1 MHHKPIVAA
10 LAVLAMAAPA
20 VAGNTSSI
28 YGAQGQYQG
37 RVVQQPGSNTS
48 NVYSATG
55 QYLGRITQQ
64 PDGSR
69 QGYDSSGGYLGRSQ
83 PQTTQGQTDG
93 QGRE

>member
-1 MHHKPIVAA
+1 MHKSIAAA
-10 LAVLAMAAPA
+10 LAVLAMASPA
-20 VAGNTSSI
+20 LAGNTSSI

-37 RVVQQPGSNTS
+37 RVVTQPGSNTS

-69 QGYDSSGGYLGRSQ
+69 QAHDASGGYLGRSQ
-83 PQTTQGQTDG
+83 PQPQTQTDG
-93 QGRE
+93 GQGGE